1 MDKQESMIET
11 LNDLVMINNDRI
23 AGYDKAIDDLKS
35 LDIDLKA
42 IFEQM
47 KTQSVVYTEELKK
60 IIEEYGGIVEK
71 GTTAAG
77 KIYRA
82 WIEIKSTFSE
92 SDRLSVLTACEF
104 EEAATLRA
112 YEDALISDS
121 ILNIPIQSIIE
132 DQTAAL
138 KKSYDLIKSQRKAH
152 EVLQH

>member
-1 MDKQESMIET
+1 MLET

-23 AGYDKAIDDLKS
+23 AGYEKAMNRLKS

-42 IFEQM
+42 LFEQM
-47 KTQSVVYTEELKK
+47 KLQSITYNEELKN
-60 IIEEYGGIVEK
+60 IIEESGGIVEH

-92 SDRLSVLTACEF
+92 IDRLSLLTVCEF
-104 EEAATLRA
+104 EENATLKA
-112 YEDALISDS
+112 YEDALSMDT
-121 ILNIPIQSIIE
+121 ILNIPVLEIVEEQA
-132 DQTAAL
+132 AAL
-138 KKSYDLIKSQRKAH
+138 KKSYNLIRNQRRAH